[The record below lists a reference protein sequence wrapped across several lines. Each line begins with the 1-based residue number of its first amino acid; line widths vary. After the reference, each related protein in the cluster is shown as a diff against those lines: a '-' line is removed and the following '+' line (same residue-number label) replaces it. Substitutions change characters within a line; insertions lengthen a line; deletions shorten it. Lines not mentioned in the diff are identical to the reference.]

1 MFRKTAL
8 GIAAALVL
16 LPPALLWLAS
26 TADIMAIIT
35 AIITMAII
43 TAIITMAIIT
53 TAIIITATGTSAT
66 SMRAA
71 AAISTAGWRP
81 ATGLPSVS

>member
-43 TAIITMAIIT
+43 ITAIIT

-66 SMRAA
+66 SMPAA